1 MPRRASWSRIVA
13 AVFMVILLAGLGTA
27 RKLAAYPGGTP
38 RVVANLATGCT
49 NCHSSVNAE
58 QLRDVPAD
66 AQASLL
72 IEGRHFGEIKAGE
85 ENYQKLS
92 APDREKL
99 IAAIKAIDS
108 HSSVSLAASATQV
121 KKSAPLTV
129 TVTTKGGGGPV
140 IGVML
145 TDNDLR
151 YQSSPVQV
159 QGFLITAAPQVTGPD
174 GKPQTK
180 FLDGR
185 AAGLSK
191 NINYVNI
198 QEVKSDPDAG
208 TYPECKVVYTLQ
220 APNAAGEYTISAAF
234 LYGTEK
240 ATTLGRVQGP
250 GGRIYPLGGG
260 GAHSGRVA
268 FAKPI
273 KVTVQ

>member
-1 MPRRASWSRIVA
+1 MMHRNGWSRIVA
-13 AVFMVILLAGLGTA
+13 ATFVVVLLAGLGTA
-27 RKLAAYPGGTP
+27 QKLAAYPGGTP
-38 RVVANLATGCT
+38 RLVTNTGPGCT
-49 NCHSSVNAE
+49 NCHSSVNAD

-72 IEGRHFGEIKAGE
+72 IEGRHFKEINEGE

-92 APDREKL
+92 PADREKL
-99 IAAIKAIDS
+99 ITAIMAIDS
-108 HSSVSLAASATQV
+108 HSSVSLAASATNV
-121 KKSAPLTV
+121 KKGAPLTV

-159 QGFLITAAPQVTGPD
+159 EGFLITAAPQVTGPD

-185 AAGLSK
+185 AAGLMK

-198 QEVKSDPDAG
+198 QDVKSDPDAG
-208 TYPECKVVYTLQ
+208 TYPECKVVYALQ
-220 APNAAGEYTISAAF
+220 APSAAGEYTISAAF

-240 ATTLGRVQGP
+240 ATTLGRVEGP
-250 GGRIYPLGGG
+250 GGRVYPLGGG

-268 FAKPI
+268 FAKPL
-273 KVTVQ
+273 KVVVQ

>member
-1 MPRRASWSRIVA
+1 MAHRGSWSRLVAVSFAIVL
-13 AVFMVILLAGLGTA
+13 IAGLGA
-27 RKLAAYPGGTP
+27 AQKLAAYPGGTP
-38 RVVANLATGCT
+38 RVVTNFSTGCT
-49 NCHSSVNAE
+49 NCHSSVSAE
-58 QLRDVPAD
+58 QLRDVPQD

-72 IEGRHFGEIKAGE
+72 IEGRHFAEITAGE
-85 ENYQKLS
+85 ENYSKLS
-92 APDREKL
+92 AADREKL

-108 HSSVSLAASATQV
+108 HSSVALAASATKV

-145 TDNDLR
+145 TDTDLR

-159 QGFLITAAPQVTGPD
+159 EGFLITAAPAVTGAD

-198 QEVKSDPDAG
+198 QDVKSDPDAG
-208 TYPECKVVYTLQ
+208 TYPECKVVYALQ
-220 APNAAGEYTISAAF
+220 APSAAGEYTISAAF

-240 ATTLGRVQGP
+240 ATTLGRVEGP
-250 GGRIYPLGGG
+250 GGRVYPLGGA
-260 GAHSGRVA
+260 GAHSGRVS

-273 KVTVQ
+273 KITVQ

>member
-1 MPRRASWSRIVA
+1 VA
-13 AVFMVILLAGLGTA
+13 AMFVVVLFAGLGTA

-38 RVVANLATGCT
+38 RLVANVGSGCT
-49 NCHSSVNAE
+49 NCHSSVNAD
-58 QLRDVPAD
+58 QLRDVPPE

-72 IEGRHFGEIKAGE
+72 IEGRHFAEITAGE

-99 IAAIKAIDS
+99 IAAIKAIDA

-121 KKSAPLTV
+121 KKNGTLNV

-145 TDNDLR
+145 TDTDLR

-159 QGFLITAAPQVTGPD
+159 EGFLIKAPPQITGPD

-185 AAGLSK
+185 AAGLTK

-198 QEVKSDPDAG
+198 QDVKSDPDAG
-208 TYPECKVVYTLQ
+208 TYPECKVVYVLQ
-220 APNAAGEYTISAAF
+220 APSAAGEYTICAAF

-240 ATTLGRVQGP
+240 ATTLGRVEGP
-250 GGRIYPLGGG
+250 GGRVYPLGGG

-268 FAKPI
+268 FAKSI
-273 KVTVQ
+273 KITVQ